1 MDDLTE
7 ACAGLARWLPVAATL
22 VAQPDADGTRGR
34 GQPASRF
41 PGNSAA
47 FSAVTDAIEGAI
59 RLEASW
65 RSGHRRPVA
74 ATGAVLASI
83 VRLSY
88 GLPDCPPREHDQ
100 QGRPLPCRCQ
110 RCDAVRSFSRW
121 TAAILYL
128 PAIDRQ
134 ERPLRVAAQCPYCGT
149 GMLRVFPRSGR
160 VACLLAGAPCA
171 DADGNP
177 PAGMM
182 GRSGLDGSP
191 VITWADGLVT

>member
-1 MDDLTE
+1 MPRVREPVTAQAVRDAVDELT
-7 ACAGLARWLPVAATL
+7 RWLPAAQALTTT
-22 VAQPDADGTRGR
+22 PDADGTRSR
-34 GQPASRF
+34 GQPSSR
-41 PGNSAA
+41 PPWNAA
-47 FSAVTDAIEGAI
+47 AAMVLLDAVEGAR
-59 RLEASW
+59 RLEAAW
-65 RSGHRRPVA
+65 RSGRRRPVS

-88 GLPDCPPREHDQ
+88 
-100 QGRPLPCRCQ
+100 
-110 RCDAVRSFSRW
+110 AVTEDEQHQAMILVSRW
-121 TAAILYL
+121 TTAILQL
-128 PAIDRQ
+128 PAVDRA

-160 VACLLAGAPCA
+160 VTCLLAGAPCA